1 MDNHNLYLY
10 VLQAYPGFQHP
21 STACEIQIQVA
32 AKIKLSTPRE
42 MVIKILN
49 KMAAVHGA
57 ASTKGME
64 MAPQASPATI
74 CCHKV
79 KEAAKILP
87 KPLGQRSPQTTE
99 NRLARLCGF
108 VHDLRVQKQLL

>member
-1 MDNHNLYLY
+1 MNNHNLYLY
-10 VLQAYPGFQHP
+10 VLQAYPGFHHP
-21 STACEIQIQVA
+21 STAFEIQIQVA

-99 NRLARLCGF
+99 KSAFTALWLCP
-108 VHDLRVQKQLL
+108 